1 MTEPRKISV
10 RPAGPDDAPALG
22 RLGAL
27 LVTVHHSFDANR
39 FIAPGPGT
47 EHGYGRFLASQ
58 IGREDAIV
66 LVAADGAVVLGYA
79 YAALEGNDWL
89 ALRGPA
95 GVIHDIIVEPGHQRE
110 GIATMLLDAMLD
122 ALAKRGA
129 PRVVLFT
136 ATQNAAAQRL
146 FAAAG
151 FRSTMIE
158 MTREGPKA
166 KGATGSAER

>member
-1 MTEPRKISV
+1 MTEARQIRV
-10 RPAGPDDAPALG
+10 RPAGADDAAALG

-27 LVTVHHSFDANR
+27 LVAAHHAFDADR
-39 FIAPGPGT
+39 FIGPGPGT
-47 EHGYGRFLASQ
+47 ERGYGRFLASQ
-58 IGREDAIV
+58 IDRDDAIV
-66 LVAADGAVVLGYA
+66 LVAEAGAAVIGYA
-79 YAALEGNDWL
+79 YAALEGNDWM

-95 GVIHDIIVEPGHQRE
+95 GVIHDIIIEPGHRRE
-110 GIATMLLDAMLD
+110 GAATVLLQAMLE
-122 ALAKRGA
+122 ALAARGA

-158 MTREGPKA
+158 MTREWPEA
-166 KGATGSAER
+166 

>member
-1 MTEPRKISV
+1 VTAPRKISI
-10 RPAGPDDAPALG
+10 RAARPDDAPALG

-27 LVTVHHSFDANR
+27 LVSAHHGFDAKR

-58 IGREDAIV
+58 IGREEAIV
-66 LVAADGAVVLGYA
+66 LVAADGDVVLGYA

-95 GVIHDIIVEPGHQRE
+95 GVIHDIIVEPGHRRA
-110 GIATMLLDAMLD
+110 GIATMLLDAILE
-122 ALAKRGA
+122 ALTRRGA

-166 KGATGSAER
+166 